1 MLEKV
6 LIIVNPVAGKGKG
19 KTFAEKLDQILVDH
33 HQSQVEIKATQEEG
47 DATTWASQAQDQ
59 GYDTVICLGGD
70 GTVRETVT
78 GLMANDQRPDFAF
91 IPMGTV
97 NDLARAVGYQ
107 LNPEKAIQ
115 DFKTMETAPLD
126 IGLINDQDY
135 FINVIAAGSIPE
147 GVMDTEAEDKN
158 QMGVLAYVK
167 DGLSA
172 MFNKHSGYKLTVT
185 DGQGQTHQLETKLL
199 LIGLTNSIGG
209 IEIMVPQAHYS
220 DGQAHL
226 IAIQGTSPLDILRGA
241 VEKGFEAL
249 NPESDKLLKI
259 DSDHFKVA
267 LADDQD
273 QDQDVQV
280 NVDGDPGAHLPIDVK
295 VLSQALTI
303 LIPKKD

>member
-1 MLEKV
+1 
-6 LIIVNPVAGKGKG
+6 
-19 KTFAEKLDQILVDH
+19 
-33 HQSQVEIKATQEEG
+33 
-47 DATTWASQAQDQ
+47 
-59 GYDTVICLGGD
+59 
-70 GTVRETVT
+70 
-78 GLMANDQRPDFAF
+78 
-91 IPMGTV
+91 
-97 NDLARAVGYQ
+97 
-107 LNPEKAIQ
+107 
-115 DFKTMETAPLD
+115 
-126 IGLINDQDY
+126 
-135 FINVIAAGSIPE
+135 
-147 GVMDTEAEDKN
+147 
-158 QMGVLAYVK
+158 
-167 DGLSA
+167 
-172 MFNKHSGYKLTVT
+172 
-185 DGQGQTHQLETKLL
+185 
-199 LIGLTNSIGG
+199 
-209 IEIMVPQAHYS
+209 MVPQAHYS